1 MTAETDVALLFP
13 GQGAE
18 QPRMGLQLAEQ
29 SAATRAL
36 IDAAAEQGGFDAWR
50 VLRQGGAEWG
60 RTEVMQPLLVA
71 VSLGAQV
78 ELSRAGVEPRIVA
91 GHSLGELSAWSAT
104 GALEPV
110 EAVRIAATRGRL
122 MAREAE
128 RRPGGMLALLD
139 CDEQAARRAAALG
152 AAQGQVT
159 LAGCNGPD
167 QWVLTGERP
176 ALQAVASATA
186 SRWLPVAGAWH
197 SSAMADAVQELLGVL
212 QSTESSPATTP
223 FVSAATGQIE
233 DGAERVSELL
243 AAQLVAPFRWDRAMA
258 TLGEMG
264 IRRFIIPGPGK
275 ILRALVRSNLGP
287 EITVTVADTAANI
300 ARVANEVGP

>member
-1 MTAETDVALLFP
+1 MDVAVLFP

-18 QPRMGLQLAEQ
+18 RPRMGLQLAEQ
-29 SAATRAL
+29 SDATRAL
-36 IDAAAEQGGFDAWR
+36 IDAAAEHGGFDAWR

-71 VSLGAQV
+71 VSLGAQA
-78 ELSRAGVEPRIVA
+78 ELSRAGVAARVVA
-91 GHSLGELSAWSAT
+91 GHSLGELSAWSAS
-104 GALEPV
+104 GAIEPV
-110 EAVRIAATRGRL
+110 EAVRIAALRGRL
-122 MAREAE
+122 MAREAG

-139 CDEQAARRAAALG
+139 CDEPAARQAATRGRE
-152 AAQGQVT
+152 QGQVT
-159 LAGCNGPD
+159 IAGCNGPD
-167 QWVLTGERP
+167 QWVLTGELP
-176 ALQAVASATA
+176 ALRAVASTTA

-197 SSAMADAVQELLGVL
+197 SNAMTGAVQELLAALRSAG
-212 QSTESSPATTP
+212 SSPAATP

-243 AAQLVAPFRWDRAMA
+243 AEQLVAPFRWDRAMA

-264 IRRFIIPGPGK
+264 ITRFVIAGPGK

-287 EITVTVADTAANI
+287 KITVTVANTAADI
-300 ARVANEVGP
+300 ARLADEVGS